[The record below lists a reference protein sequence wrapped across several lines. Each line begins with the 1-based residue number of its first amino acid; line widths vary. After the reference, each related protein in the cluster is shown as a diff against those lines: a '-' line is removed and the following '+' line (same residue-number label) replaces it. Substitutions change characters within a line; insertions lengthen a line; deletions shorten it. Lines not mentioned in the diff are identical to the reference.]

1 MSRVKTYTIPN
12 SIFNSIPNSIPNP
25 IPNPIPNFI
34 PNPIPIT
41 NPNPN
46 PNLKEK
52 ELHCVSYSLS
62 LFYTQ
67 LIPILYPA

>member
-1 MSRVKTYTIPN
+1 MLFQTQFLNLIPN
-12 SIFNSIPNSIPNP
+12 STPNL

-41 NPNPN
+41 NPIPN

-62 LFYTQ
+62 LFYTL
-67 LIPILYPA
+67 LIPILYPT

>member
-1 MSRVKTYTIPN
+1 MLFQTQFLNLIPN
-12 SIFNSIPNSIPNP
+12 STPNL